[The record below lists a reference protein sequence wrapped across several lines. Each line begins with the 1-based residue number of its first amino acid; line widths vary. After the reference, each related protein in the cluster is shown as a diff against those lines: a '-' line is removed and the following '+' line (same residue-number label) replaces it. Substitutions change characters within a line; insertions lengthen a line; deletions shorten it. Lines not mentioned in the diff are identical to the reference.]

1 MIAQALELL
10 PGTGFIG
17 DLACVR
23 ADQLAVVGA
32 VNAFGRPLQLFL
44 RYDVPGVVKEGP
56 LREAGW
62 ARLGM
67 PDKVVLVDL
76 LTGVTLSR
84 QRLTHIGTLI

>member
-56 LREAGW
+56 LREASR
-62 ARLGM
+62 A
-67 PDKVVLVDL
+67 L
-76 LTGVTLSR
+76 LRMSDEVALDGLLAGVTLPM
-84 QRLTHIGTLI
+84 